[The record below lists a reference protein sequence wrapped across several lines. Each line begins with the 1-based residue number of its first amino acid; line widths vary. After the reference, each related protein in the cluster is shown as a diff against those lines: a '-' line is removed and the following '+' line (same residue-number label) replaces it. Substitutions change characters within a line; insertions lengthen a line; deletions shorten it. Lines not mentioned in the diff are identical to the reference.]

1 MDTLIGCEL
10 VSKSP
15 SKKAKRGGDVP
26 VYWVQMLI
34 NRGIG
39 VCVDKGNESNICLG
53 ERSLVGSVAERVWKI
68 YERGGIVTSHLKI

>member
-26 VYWVQMLI
+26 AYWVQMLI
-34 NRGIG
+34 NWGTG
-39 VCVDKGNESNICLG
+39 VCVDKRNESNICLG
-53 ERSLVGSVAERVWKI
+53 ERSLVPNCGERVWEI
-68 YERGGIVTSHLKI
+68 YERGGIVASHLKL